1 MKTKKSWISLGSII
15 TIVILIG
22 CTLFLYNRYIK
33 SGIFGLEDQSE
44 NKTETSTETGY
55 QLDATYPRY
64 LIEGTITSVKI
75 DLLKGEFKVEIN
87 VNKIFLNE
95 LSFTREVT
103 VLTDEET
110 EFVLYELEIEKET
123 PIKIE
128 DFEIGS
134 PVVISTKELN
144 NDILTQNIFTGT
156 KMIKMLSTSKNI

>member
-1 MKTKKSWISLGSII
+1 MKKSWISLGSII
-15 TIVILIG
+15 IIVILTG

-33 SGIFGLEDQSE
+33 TGIFDLENRPE
-44 NKTETSTETGY
+44 NKIETLIGTNY
-55 QLDATYPRY
+55 QFDTTYPKY
-64 LIEGTITSVKI
+64 LIEGIITSVEI

-95 LSFTREVT
+95 LSFTREIT

-110 EFVLYELEIEKET
+110 EFVLYELEIKKET

-134 PVVISTKELN
+134 PVVISTKEPN

-156 KMIKMLSTSKNI
+156 KMIKMLGGSKNIQ